1 MTYILSKI
9 VTPYNLRAHRL
20 PVPHI
25 THIYAESCIVH
36 QLDKMKN
43 SITINEKLINL
54 QENEENSH
62 SHSGFSIYVINNMWD
77 KNIPM
82 IV

>member
-20 PVPHI
+20 LVPHI
-25 THIYAESCIVH
+25 THIYAESCLVY
-36 QLDKMKN
+36 QLVKMKN
-43 SITINEKLINL
+43 STTINDKLIL
-54 QENEENSH
+54 PKNEEKSH
-62 SHSGFSIYVINNMWD
+62 SHSGFSLYVVNNMWD

>member
-25 THIYAESCIVH
+25 THILAESCLVY
-36 QLDKMKN
+36 QLVKMTN
-43 SITINEKLINL
+43 SITINDKLIL
-54 QENEENSH
+54 QKK
-62 SHSGFSIYVINNMWD
+62 MK
-77 KNIPM
+77 KNHIHIPDLAYT
-82 IV
+82 

>member
-25 THIYAESCIVH
+25 THTYAESCLVY
-36 QLDKMKN
+36 QLVKMKN
-43 SITINEKLINL
+43 SITINDKLIL
-54 QENEENSH
+54 QK
-62 SHSGFSIYVINNMWD
+62 MK
-77 KNIPM
+77 KNHIHIPGLAYT
-82 IV
+82 